1 MNPIPKLI
9 SVGVISHSIIQRYLS
24 NQARLKELLLK
35 MPKETVHVPV
45 LKEGRKVKKESS
57 VRYPAGIIN
66 LQVLGSGAIGAPR
79 SLYVFTDQTRYLFN
93 CGEGTQRL
101 AHEHKMKLAKLEH
114 IFVTNN
120 SWDNTGGL
128 PGVAL
133 TIQDIGVPEITLH
146 GPPRVEKLFEGTK
159 RFVVLN
165 NLKVK
170 VADTTGTSFGD
181 HILQVDYVKL
191 YPSLTEDSTEKS
203 SSSEESLIDEDE
215 TDYYTPIK
223 GCKRQLEITQE
234 GEQKKRTKIETDASD
249 DESSDVVLSYVCRPR
264 KKEGTLLIEKC
275 VEFGVP
281 AGPLLGKLKS
291 GQNVTLPNGTIVK
304 ADDVRSP
311 DCPGPVFIVVDC
323 PHEKYLESFV
333 RNPILS
339 QFHDPTRPEDFPHV
353 VVHFTPTSIM
363 LNPQYKEWMEKFRLA
378 TKHLIL
384 NESCIGMGSEAVH
397 RIQAKLNL
405 LDTEMFPILKEEG
418 VESFYPVSEEMKS
431 SVNVFKK
438 PAIMD
443 EIKVPVIMGTTLLKY
458 VLRPNPEID
467 SSSSLTIDPQESVR
481 EVFESEVFASKLE
494 KLKTKLSTLPQTGTD
509 LYPEFLF
516 LGTGSCIPNKTRNT
530 SGILVHTDPDNYILM
545 DCGEGTYGQ
554 LVRFFGSNNVER
566 ILSKLKA
573 IYISHLH
580 ADHHIGLVQVIRKRF
595 AALRSMNL
603 PPSPVYLLAPHQ
615 IQTWLHLY
623 NKNFERIK
631 GTYHLIPNIILRKGD
646 DAVVQENILLSE
658 LKHILGF
665 DEIQTTLVRHCPN
678 AFGVAIKHSS
688 GWKITYS
695 GDTMPCDALVDLG
708 KDSDVLIHEAT
719 MEDDLKQEAKIKM
732 HSTTSEAIEIG
743 NKMRAKFILL
753 THFSQRYAKVPVIN
767 ENFSSNVGIAFD
779 NMRVR
784 KCDLPK
790 IPFMYDALNVM
801 FTDDVEEMEQK
812 AMRRSKRKELEAMN
826 TKQMSLKKTMP

>member
-1 MNPIPKLI
+1 
-9 SVGVISHSIIQRYLS
+9 
-24 NQARLKELLLK
+24 

-45 LKEGRKVKKESS
+45 LKEGRKAKKETSG
-57 VRYPAGIIN
+57 RYPAGIIN
-66 LQVLGSGAIGAPR
+66 LQVLGSGAKGAPR

-146 GPPRVEKLFEGTK
+146 GPPRVEKLFEGTR

-165 NLKVK
+165 NLKIK
-170 VADTTGTSFGD
+170 VANTTGTGFGD
-181 HILQVDYVKL
+181 HIMQVDYVKL
-191 YPSLTEDSTEKS
+191 HPSRTEDSTEKS
-203 SSSEESLIDEDE
+203 SSSEESLVDEDE
-215 TDYYTPIK
+215 TDYYQPIK

-234 GEQKKRTKIETDASD
+234 DVEQKKRTKVETEEASD
-249 DESSDVVLSYVCRPR
+249 GEDTDVVLCYVCRPR
-264 KKEGTLLIEKC
+264 KKEGTLLIDKC

-291 GQNVTLPNGTIVK
+291 GQNVTLPNGNVVK

-323 PHEKYLESFV
+323 PHEKYLDSFV
-333 RNPILS
+333 RNSVLN
-339 QFHDPTRPEDFPHV
+339 QFHDPAKPEDFPHI
-353 VVHFTPTSIM
+353 VVHFTPTNVM
-363 LNPQYKEWMEKFRLA
+363 LNPQYKEWMEKFRIA
-378 TKHLIL
+378 TKHMVI
-384 NESCIGMGSEAVH
+384 NDSCIGMGSEAVH

-405 LDTEMFPILKEEG
+405 LDAEMFPILKEEG
-418 VESFYPVSEEMKS
+418 VESFYPVSEEMRS
-431 SVNVFKK
+431 SVNFLRK
-438 PAIMD
+438 PESMKDIQ
-443 EIKVPVIMGTTLLKY
+443 VPVIMGTTLFKY
-458 VLRPNPEID
+458 SLRPAPEVDSASPFTINPE
-467 SSSSLTIDPQESVR
+467 ESVR
-481 EVFESEVFASKLE
+481 EVFENEVFATKLE
-494 KLKTKLSTLPQTGTD
+494 SLKTKLSTLKETGTD
-509 LYPEFLF
+509 IFPEFIF

-554 LVRFFGSNNVER
+554 LVRFFGINNVDE

-573 IYISHLH
+573 VYISHLH
-580 ADHHIGLVQVIRKRF
+580 ADHHIGLVQIIRKRF
-595 AALRSMNL
+595 AALKNMDL
-603 PPSPVYLLAPHQ
+603 PPSPVYLLAPQQ

-623 NKNFERIK
+623 NKNFERIR
-631 GTYHLIPNIILRKGD
+631 GAYHLIPNAILRKSGD
-646 DAVVQENILLSE
+646 TLSEENILITE

-665 DEIQTTLVRHCPN
+665 DEVLTTLVRHCPN
-678 AFGVAIKHSS
+678 AFGVAFKHSS

-695 GDTMPCDALVDLG
+695 GDTMPCDALVELG

-743 NKMRAKFILL
+743 NQMGAKFILL

-790 IPFMYDALNVM
+790 IPYMYDALKVM
-801 FTDDVEEMEQK
+801 FTDDVDEMEQK
-812 AMRRSKRKELEAMN
+812 TLRRLRRKEFEAMN
-826 TKQMSLKKTMP
+826 TKQMSLKKSTNA